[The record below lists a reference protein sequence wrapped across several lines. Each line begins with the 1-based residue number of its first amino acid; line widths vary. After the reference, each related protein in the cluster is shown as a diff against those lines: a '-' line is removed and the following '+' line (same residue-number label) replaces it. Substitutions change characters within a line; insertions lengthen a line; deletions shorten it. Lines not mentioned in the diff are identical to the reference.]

1 MEKET
6 GVIKINHL
14 TKKKRGVI
22 KRNAPITI
30 LVIIRHDNP
39 LPAHAVSTN
48 SIIENNHGR
57 YEVTNIFPCLVPM
70 LCADDYLVSRNR
82 KNCTENPQKTFDIK
96 SMALGETSN
105 RSIRYELARKLIHL
119 SSVSIAFIYCS
130 ITKELALVLLG
141 ILFAGFLVVDLMKNF
156 IPPLSRWYHNT
167 FDPMLRK
174 HELEEKPLQLNG
186 ATNITLSAL
195 LLVLFFPK
203 IIAIT
208 CFAMVAVSDT
218 MAALIGRK
226 YGRHRFGDKSFE
238 GSLAFLVTS
247 LLIVVF
253 VPRLD
258 LTAGII
264 TALAAT
270 LVEALP
276 IRLNKVKIDDNLT
289 IPIISAL
296 TCYLYY
302 ILFLPQALPMLEAC
316 P

>member
-1 MEKET
+1 M
-6 GVIKINHL
+6 
-14 TKKKRGVI
+14 
-22 KRNAPITI
+22 APGDT
-30 LVIIRHDNP
+30 
-39 LPAHAVSTN
+39 S
-48 SIIENNHGR
+48 
-57 YEVTNIFPCLVPM
+57 
-70 LCADDYLVSRNR
+70 
-82 KNCTENPQKTFDIK
+82 
-96 SMALGETSN
+96 GEI
-105 RSIRYELARKLIHL
+105 IRYELARKLIHL
-119 SSVSIAFIYCS
+119 SSVSIALIYCS
-130 ITKELALVLLG
+130 ITRELALILLT

-156 IPPLSRWYHNT
+156 VPPLSRWYHDT
-167 FDPMLRK
+167 FDPLLRK
-174 HELEEKPLQLNG
+174 HELEKKPLQFNG

-195 LLVLFFPK
+195 LLVFFFPK

-226 YGRHRFGDKSFE
+226 YGRHRFGSKSYE

-247 LLIVVF
+247 LLIAVII
-253 VPRLD
+253 PRLD

-264 TALAAT
+264 TALVAT

-276 IRLNKVKIDDNLT
+276 IRLNRVKIDDNLT

-302 ILFLPQALPMLEAC
+302 ILFLPEALALLEAC